1 MVEPPSEQPL
11 PVSFAPRL
19 CEAIPPPSPY
29 IIRPLR
35 RGKNSKIA
43 GTGES
48 HHGRPPDL
56 GRVELWAERHNQQ
69 DTQGPKE
76 VNGPAKRFMARITRP
91 LTKKPKSYERQ

>member
-1 MVEPPSEQPL
+1 L
-11 PVSFAPRL
+11 LASFVL
-19 CEAIPPPSPY
+19 CGE
-29 IIRPLR
+29 
-35 RGKNSKIA
+35 GKILKLL
-43 GTGES
+43 GRVS